1 MSPRRQRVTVAGNE
15 LDGLAVTEPA
25 ASIRLLLP
33 SAGRTDLV
41 LPTWNGNEFLLPDG
55 ARPAIRTLTPS
66 LRRADDPDL
75 TLDIVIH
82 GRGLLTE
89 WAETVAIG
97 SDVAVSGPGRGYAIA
112 TDATRYVLGGDESA
126 LPALTQVLD
135 AIPTA
140 TPVHVAVEAV
150 DRAAITRLARR
161 DGVTVEIAIVDA
173 DATPGA
179 ALVELLATAPMP
191 TATRVWVAG
200 EAAAVQRIR
209 RICFEARAVPRAHCT
224 IRGYWKAGRDGV
236 DGT

>member
-1 MSPRRQRVTVAGNE
+1 MSPRLQRVTLAGAG
-15 LDGLAVTEPA
+15 LAGLAVTEPA

-41 LPTWNGNEFLLPDG
+41 LPNWNGNEFLLPDG

-66 LRRADDPDL
+66 LRNADDPDL
-75 TLDIVIH
+75 TLDIVLH

-89 WAETVAIG
+89 WARAVSLGAEVAI
-97 SDVAVSGPGRGYAIA
+97 SGPGRGYAIA
-112 TDATRYVLGGDESA
+112 ADAAGFVLGGDESA
-126 LPALTQVLD
+126 LPALAQVLG
-135 AIPTA
+135 AIPPS
-140 TPVHVAVEAV
+140 TPAHVAVEVLDA
-150 DRAAITRLARR
+150 AAIARLPRR
-161 DGVTVEIAIVDA
+161 DSVTIDHAIVDT

-179 ALVELLATAPMP
+179 ALVEMVAAAPMP
-191 TATRVWVAG
+191 TGTRVWVAG

-209 RICFEARAVPRAHCT
+209 RSCFGARNIPREHCT